1 MKITK
6 RQLKR
11 IIREEHNKLL
21 SETGFDLPKR
31 FPEYE
36 GGYGDKPSPKS
47 TLESWAAQDDAVDQV
62 GDGEYEMYCDEH
74 NGQEELRN
82 IIERLREVYALG
94 GGVSMIK
101 IEDISSQG

>member
-36 GGYGDKPSPKS
+36 GGYGDKTSPKS

-62 GDGEYEMYCDEH
+62 GDSEYEMYCDEH
-74 NGQEELRN
+74 NGQEELDY
-82 IIERLREVYALG
+82 IIKRLREVYALG

-101 IEDISSQG
+101 IEDIRPRG